1 MSRRTPHFVFLAV
14 LFVVAVTITG
24 VDRAKAA
31 PNRDSSAS
39 ECEPGT
45 IASYLGTTCALP
57 PAVYHWVS
65 YECTSTPSNIC
76 NRLGKNGEEIH
87 VRRDPNG
94 PNTLLV
100 GGTDRWNV
108 KAGESIHVVIRG
120 TVYGASGNITWPHFH
135 QQRASTGDGYEEN
148 ITKVDCGENCIG
160 EHNGSSA
167 FRCDASSPDENC
179 NEQHRIAAYMH
190 NAARFNP
197 APPDKP
203 YPFTIEVKMSGG
215 TNGSASLRSLGLH
228 ISAVGQG
235 GGNRGG
241 FQGRRRPF

>member
-1 MSRRTPHFVFLAV
+1 MSKRTPQFVFLAV
-14 LFVVAVTITG
+14 MFVAGVAITG

-31 PNRDSSAS
+31 PNPDSSAS

-45 IASYLGTTCALP
+45 IASYMGTTCALP
-57 PAVYHWVS
+57 PAVYRWVS
-65 YECTSTPSNIC
+65 YECTSTPSSIC

-148 ITKVDCGENCIG
+148 VTKVDCGENCIG
-160 EHNGSSA
+160 GNDGSSA

-190 NAARFNP
+190 NAARFQP

-215 TNGSASLRSLGLH
+215 TNGTASLRSLGLH

-235 GGNRGG
+235 GGNRG

>member
-1 MSRRTPHFVFLAV
+1 MPKRMPRFTLLAV
-14 LFVVAVTITG
+14 MFAVGVMIAG
-24 VDRAKAA
+24 VDRAQAA
-31 PNRDSSAS
+31 PDRDSFAS

-45 IASYLGTTCALP
+45 VASYLGTTCALP
-57 PAVYHWVS
+57 PAVYRWLS

-87 VRRDPNG
+87 IRRDPNG

-120 TVYGASGNITWPHFH
+120 NVYGATGNNTWPHFH

-148 ITKVDCGENCIG
+148 ITKVDCGENCIQG
-160 EHNGSSA
+160 DGSSA
-167 FRCDASSPDENC
+167 FRCDASSPEENC
-179 NEQHRIAAYMH
+179 SEQHRIAPYMH
-190 NAARFNP
+190 NVSRFRP
-197 APPDKP
+197 ASADSP

-215 TNGSASLRSLGLH
+215 TNGTASLRSLGLH
-228 ISAVGQG
+228 ISAIGQG
-235 GGNRGG
+235 GFNRGG